1 MGNNSFELE
10 KALEYLDNN
19 QDESLKRLFEIL
31 RIPSISTNNNNKK
44 DCIKAADWF
53 VQQLKDI
60 GFKASIRKTTGHPMV
75 IAHFENDG
83 PHFLFYGHYD
93 VQPVD
98 PLDLWDH
105 DPFDPKIENTSK
117 GKVIKVII
125 QTNFNGQKQI

>member
-1 MGNNSFELE
+1 MVNNSFELE

-60 GFKASIRKTTGHPMV
+60 GFKAK
-75 IAHFENDG
+75 
-83 PHFLFYGHYD
+83 
-93 VQPVD
+93 
-98 PLDLWDH
+98 
-105 DPFDPKIENTSK
+105 KIK
-117 GKVIKVII
+117 
-125 QTNFNGQKQI
+125 